1 MEIMFSLVRAHM
13 HELVVKTQVSAQFIV
28 SCQNPIKIMLQ
39 RHGYKR
45 GTCGVL
51 FTLLAY
57 LS

>member
-1 MEIMFSLVRAHM
+1 MEVMFSLVTAHT
-13 HELVVKTQVSAQFIV
+13 HELVVKMQVSAQFIV

-39 RHGYKR
+39 RHQHR
-45 GTCGVL
+45 RITCGVV